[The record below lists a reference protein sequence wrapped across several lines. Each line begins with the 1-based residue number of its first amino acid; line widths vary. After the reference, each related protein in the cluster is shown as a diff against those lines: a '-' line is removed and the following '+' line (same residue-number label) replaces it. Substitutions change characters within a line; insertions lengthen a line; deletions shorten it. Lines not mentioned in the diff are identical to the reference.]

1 MNRGALL
8 KVVESRYARTDLPEF
23 RPGDTV
29 RVAYRVKEGGR
40 TRIQNFEG
48 IVIKIKRNG
57 YNSSFTVRKVSY
69 GVGVERIF
77 PFNSPLIEKV
87 EIVQRA
93 APAGPSS
100 TSSASFPSGR
110 SAASSGPTASGSA
123 RTRNGPRRPRP
134 PRWPRR
140 PLLRPRE
147 RARPKSTPPRRKPR
161 WGPLRGGRGS
171 RPLFHCTG
179 LTRC

>member
-29 RVAYRVKEGGR
+29 RVAYRVQEGGR

-87 EIVQRA
+87 EIVQR
-93 APAGPSS
+93 
-100 TSSASFPSGR
+100 GR
-110 SAASSGPTASGSA
+110 A
-123 RTRNGPRRPRP
+123 RRAKLYFIRELSEREIRRK
-134 PRWPRR
+134 
-140 PLLRPRE
+140 LRADRKRIGQDQE
-147 RARPKSTPPRRKPR
+147 RAQAAQAAQVAQEAPSE
-161 WGPLRGGRGS
+161 GS
-171 RPLFHCTG
+171 G
-179 LTRC
+179 EGQA

>member
-87 EIVQRA
+87 EIVQRGRARRAKLYFIRELSEREIRRKLRADRKRIGQDQERAEA
-93 APAGPSS
+93 AQEAQEAPSE
-100 TSSASFPSGR
+100 
-110 SAASSGPTASGSA
+110 ASGEGEA
-123 RTRNGPRRPRP
+123 
-134 PRWPRR
+134 
-140 PLLRPRE
+140 
-147 RARPKSTPPRRKPR
+147 
-161 WGPLRGGRGS
+161 
-171 RPLFHCTG
+171 
-179 LTRC
+179 

>member
-8 KVVESRYARTDLPEF
+8 KVVEARYARTDLPEF

-29 RVAYRVKEGGR
+29 RVAYRVKEGNR

-48 IVIKIKRNG
+48 IVIKIRRNG

-87 EIVQRA
+87 EIVQRGRA
-93 APAGPSS
+93 RRAKLYFIRELSEREIRRKLRADRKRIGQDQERAKAAKEAQAVQEAPAEGE
-100 TSSASFPSGR
+100 AQ
-110 SAASSGPTASGSA
+110 
-123 RTRNGPRRPRP
+123 
-134 PRWPRR
+134 
-140 PLLRPRE
+140 E
-147 RARPKSTPPRRKPR
+147 
-161 WGPLRGGRGS
+161 
-171 RPLFHCTG
+171 
-179 LTRC
+179 

>member
-8 KVVESRYARTDLPEF
+8 KVVESRYERTDLPEF

-29 RVAYRVKEGGR
+29 RVAYRVKEGNR

-77 PFNSPLIEKV
+77 PMNSPLIDKV
-87 EIVQRA
+87 EIVQR
-93 APAGPSS
+93 G
-100 TSSASFPSGR
+100 
-110 SAASSGPTASGSA
+110 
-123 RTRNGPRRPRP
+123 
-134 PRWPRR
+134 
-140 PLLRPRE
+140 
-147 RARPKSTPPRRKPR
+147 RARRAKLYFIRSLSEREIRRKLKVDR
-161 WGPLRGGRGS
+161 RRTAQDQQAAREAKEAAQEAKAQGGGEA
-171 RPLFHCTG
+171 
-179 LTRC
+179 

>member
-29 RVAYRVKEGGR
+29 RVAYRVKEGNR

-48 IVIKIKRNG
+48 LVIKIKRNG

-87 EIVQRA
+87 EIVQRGRARRAKLYFIRELSEREIRRKLRADRKRIGQDQEGADA
-93 APAGPSS
+93 AQAAQAAQEAPSE
-100 TSSASFPSGR
+100 
-110 SAASSGPTASGSA
+110 ASGEGQA
-123 RTRNGPRRPRP
+123 
-134 PRWPRR
+134 
-140 PLLRPRE
+140 
-147 RARPKSTPPRRKPR
+147 
-161 WGPLRGGRGS
+161 
-171 RPLFHCTG
+171 
-179 LTRC
+179 

>member
-29 RVAYRVKEGGR
+29 RVAYRVKEGNR

-87 EIVQRA
+87 EIVQRGRARRAKLYFIRELSEREIRRKLRADRKRIGQDQERAKA
-93 APAGPSS
+93 AQVAQEAPSE
-100 TSSASFPSGR
+100 
-110 SAASSGPTASGSA
+110 ASGEGQA
-123 RTRNGPRRPRP
+123 
-134 PRWPRR
+134 
-140 PLLRPRE
+140 
-147 RARPKSTPPRRKPR
+147 
-161 WGPLRGGRGS
+161 
-171 RPLFHCTG
+171 
-179 LTRC
+179 

>member
-29 RVAYRVKEGGR
+29 RVAYRVKEGNR

-87 EIVQRA
+87 EIVQRGRARRAKLYFIRELSEREIRRKLRADRKRIGQDQERAKA
-93 APAGPSS
+93 AQAAQVAQEAPSE
-100 TSSASFPSGR
+100 
-110 SAASSGPTASGSA
+110 ASGEGQS
-123 RTRNGPRRPRP
+123 
-134 PRWPRR
+134 
-140 PLLRPRE
+140 
-147 RARPKSTPPRRKPR
+147 
-161 WGPLRGGRGS
+161 
-171 RPLFHCTG
+171 
-179 LTRC
+179 

>member
-8 KVVESRYARTDLPEF
+8 KVVESRYERTDLPEF

-29 RVAYRVKEGGR
+29 RVAYRVKEGNR

-77 PFNSPLIEKV
+77 PMNSPLIDKV
-87 EIVQRA
+87 EIVQR
-93 APAGPSS
+93 G
-100 TSSASFPSGR
+100 
-110 SAASSGPTASGSA
+110 
-123 RTRNGPRRPRP
+123 
-134 PRWPRR
+134 
-140 PLLRPRE
+140 
-147 RARPKSTPPRRKPR
+147 RARRAKLYFIRSLSEREIRRKLKVDRRRTAQDQKAAREAKEAEAREAKPQ
-161 WGPLRGGRGS
+161 GGEEA
-171 RPLFHCTG
+171 
-179 LTRC
+179 

>member
-8 KVVESRYARTDLPEF
+8 KVVESRYVRTDLPEF

-29 RVAYRVKEGGR
+29 RVVYRVKEGGR

-87 EIVQRA
+87 EIVQR
-93 APAGPSS
+93 
-100 TSSASFPSGR
+100 GR
-110 SAASSGPTASGSA
+110 A
-123 RTRNGPRRPRP
+123 RRAKLYFIRELSEWEIRRK
-134 PRWPRR
+134 
-140 PLLRPRE
+140 LRADRKRIGQDQE
-147 RARPKSTPPRRKPR
+147 RAEAAQPAQEAPSEAP
-161 WGPLRGGRGS
+161 GEGQA
-171 RPLFHCTG
+171 
-179 LTRC
+179 

>member
-8 KVVESRYARTDLPEF
+8 KVVEARYARTDLPEF

-29 RVAYRVKEGGR
+29 RVAYQVKEGNR

-48 IVIKIKRNG
+48 IVIKIRRNG

-87 EIVQRA
+87 EIVQRGRA
-93 APAGPSS
+93 RRAKLYFIRELSEREIRRKLRADQKRIGQDQERAKAAKEAQAVQEAPAEGE
-100 TSSASFPSGR
+100 AQ
-110 SAASSGPTASGSA
+110 
-123 RTRNGPRRPRP
+123 
-134 PRWPRR
+134 
-140 PLLRPRE
+140 E
-147 RARPKSTPPRRKPR
+147 
-161 WGPLRGGRGS
+161 
-171 RPLFHCTG
+171 
-179 LTRC
+179 

>member
-87 EIVQRA
+87 EIVQR
-93 APAGPSS
+93 
-100 TSSASFPSGR
+100 GR
-110 SAASSGPTASGSA
+110 A
-123 RTRNGPRRPRP
+123 RRAKLYFIRELSEREIRRK
-134 PRWPRR
+134 
-140 PLLRPRE
+140 LRADRKRIGQDQE
-147 RARPKSTPPRRKPR
+147 RAQAAQVAQEAQEAPSEAP
-161 WGPLRGGRGS
+161 GEGQA
-171 RPLFHCTG
+171 
-179 LTRC
+179 

>member
-8 KVVESRYARTDLPEF
+8 KLVESRYTRTDLPEF

-29 RVAYRVKEGGR
+29 RVAYRVKEGNR

-77 PFNSPLIEKV
+77 PMNSPLIERV
-87 EIVQRA
+87 EIVQR
-93 APAGPSS
+93 G
-100 TSSASFPSGR
+100 
-110 SAASSGPTASGSA
+110 
-123 RTRNGPRRPRP
+123 
-134 PRWPRR
+134 
-140 PLLRPRE
+140 
-147 RARPKSTPPRRKPR
+147 RARRAKLYFIRNLSEREIRRK
-161 WGPLRGGRGS
+161 LRVDRKRTDRDRAEARAAEQEG
-171 RPLFHCTG
+171 
-179 LTRC
+179 

>member
-8 KVVESRYARTDLPEF
+8 KVVESRYERTDLPEF

-29 RVAYRVKEGGR
+29 RVAYRVKEGNR

-77 PFNSPLIEKV
+77 PMNSPLIDKV
-87 EIVQRA
+87 EIVQR
-93 APAGPSS
+93 G
-100 TSSASFPSGR
+100 
-110 SAASSGPTASGSA
+110 
-123 RTRNGPRRPRP
+123 
-134 PRWPRR
+134 
-140 PLLRPRE
+140 
-147 RARPKSTPPRRKPR
+147 RARRAKLYFIRSLSEREIRRKLKVDR
-161 WGPLRGGRGS
+161 RRTAQDQRAAREAKEAAQEAKAQGGGEA
-171 RPLFHCTG
+171 
-179 LTRC
+179 